1 MEYEISNLTKEE
13 INNKII
19 ERVINVNDSFVSI
32 VLIDDEKI
40 HEINKIYRNVDRPTD
55 VISFAF
61 MDEKTTTFNEF
72 TNLGEIYI
80 SLETAHKQAKDYG
93 HSFNR
98 ELSFLVVHGLLHL
111 LGYDHILEDDEK
123 KMFRLQDEILN
134 SLKIER

>member
-1 MEYEISNLTKEE
+1 
-13 INNKII
+13 
-19 ERVINVNDSFVSI
+19 
-32 VLIDDEKI
+32 
-40 HEINKIYRNVDRPTD
+40 
-55 VISFAF
+55 

-134 SLKIER
+134 RCRKNGIDR